1 MFLKLNMKAV
11 ALFSGGKDSCLAL
24 HKAIQAGHEIE
35 YLVGLLPEGEDAWMF
50 HTPNQELLK
59 RQAEEA
65 GFALKTKTTK
75 VGEKQEVDNLREIL
89 EEIKENV
96 EMVVIGG
103 IASSFQGTR
112 IKKIADELGL
122 EVYAP
127 LWDYGG
133 ERLWSELLKEGFK
146 VILTKISSE
155 GISKD
160 FLGKIID
167 DELLEKLKELAG
179 KYKFDITGEGGDFET
194 AVLFMPEFKKEI
206 KIQFDTYSE
215 DKYRHF
221 LKIKSID

>member
-1 MFLKLNMKAV
+1 MAKAV

-35 YLVGLLPEGEDAWMF
+35 FLVGLLPEGEDAWMF
-50 HTPNQELLK
+50 HTPHHELLK
-59 RQAEEA
+59 RQAEEV
-65 GFALKTKTTK
+65 GFALKTRITQ
-75 VGEKQEVDNLREIL
+75 VGEKQEVENLREIL
-89 EEIKENV
+89 EEIKGKV
-96 EMVVIGG
+96 EILVIGG
-103 IASSFQGTR
+103 IASSFQANR

-122 EVYAP
+122 EVFAP
-127 LWDYGG
+127 LWDYDS

-167 DELLEKLKELAG
+167 TELLKKMKGLSE
-179 KYKFDITGEGGDFET
+179 KYKFDMTGEGGDFET

-206 KIQFDTYSE
+206 KIQFDIYSE

-221 LKIKSID
+221 LKIKKIN